1 LADLRVVSERSAE
14 EIKKQEA
21 TQALKAALV
30 NLTGNLIRVV
40 RGAGKPDR
48 IIEQLHAVAVSYTEY
63 SDAHGGEA
71 DSSVYREMLRFE
83 TPELPERDD
92 RARAVLAEHAICR
105 TALQVVASTMLEQ
118 ERQQL
123 NALGELRNRLREA
136 EERLFTERK
145 ERARAVRK
153 AQKARRDLLTR

>member
-1 LADLRVVSERSAE
+1 VVSERSAE

-105 TALQVVASTMLEQ
+105 TALQVVNCVGCSTY
-118 ERQQL
+118 QL
-123 NALGELRNRLREA
+123 SYWTFSPFWLPSSLPSLPPFFR
-136 EERLFTERK
+136 FSIPSWYS
-145 ERARAVRK
+145 
-153 AQKARRDLLTR
+153 